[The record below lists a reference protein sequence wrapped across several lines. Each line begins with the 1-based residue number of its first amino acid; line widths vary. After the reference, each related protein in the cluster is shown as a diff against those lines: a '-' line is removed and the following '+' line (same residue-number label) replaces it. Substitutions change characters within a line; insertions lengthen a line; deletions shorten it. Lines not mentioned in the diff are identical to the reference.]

1 MSPVTT
7 GTDFIWANGNH
18 GTSTWDITVPCIFSM
33 VQEDDFSGEEE
44 EEEEEIYFSAQ
55 DLCQIRNAIFNLL
68 KNFLRLLPKFSLK
81 EKPQCIQTC
90 IEVSENPQDLWLTAK
105 NIVIACISWVE
116 ETHTFLLVL
125 VFQVFVALTNFEPI
139 PHKFLLSQAR
149 WVLNLET
156 WQCRVFFRVEV
167 LFYSN

>member
-1 MSPVTT
+1 
-7 GTDFIWANGNH
+7 
-18 GTSTWDITVPCIFSM
+18 M

-44 EEEEEIYFSAQ
+44 EEEEEIYFSSQ

-68 KNFLRLLPKFSLK
+68 KNFLRLLPKFSLR

-105 NIVIACISWVE
+105 KCSNSSY
-116 ETHTFLLVL
+116 LLSRRNSYLSLVL

-139 PHKFLLSQAR
+139 PHKFLLSRAR
-149 WVLNLET
+149 
-156 WQCRVFFRVEV
+156 
-167 LFYSN
+167 

>member
-1 MSPVTT
+1 
-7 GTDFIWANGNH
+7 
-18 GTSTWDITVPCIFSM
+18 M

-90 IEVSENPQDLWLTAK
+90 IEVSENPQDVWLTAK
-105 NIVIACISWVE
+105 KRSNSLYLLSRRNS
-116 ETHTFLLVL
+116 HLPLVL

-149 WVLNLET
+149 
-156 WQCRVFFRVEV
+156 
-167 LFYSN
+167 